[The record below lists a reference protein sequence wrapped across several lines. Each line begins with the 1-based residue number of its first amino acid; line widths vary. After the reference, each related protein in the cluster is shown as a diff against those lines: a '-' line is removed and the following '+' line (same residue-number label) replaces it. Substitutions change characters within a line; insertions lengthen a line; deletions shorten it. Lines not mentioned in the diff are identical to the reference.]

1 MDRLYEVIV
10 WRDEHNILEMRIV
23 SVEQK
28 IVEIKEELLKLAA

>member
-10 WRDEHNILEMRIV
+10 WRDEYNILEMRIV